1 MVNRRHSSLTR
12 KLPPELLAEVNA
24 QLIAGRTYAEITA
37 HVKAL
42 GHDVS
47 PAAVGRY
54 GKGHLAELERVALVS
69 NQMKA
74 IVAAVGD
81 DALALQEGAVQTA
94 LTKIVE
100 YLTQIG
106 PETMQGEE
114 ASKIFQ
120 ALARLQ
126 SSSVQRERLKAD
138 LKKKLAASA
147 EAVVKQVKAK
157 GVSDETAEMIKT
169 KILEIAA

>member
-54 GKGHLAELERVALVS
+54 GKGHLAELERVKLVS
-69 NQMKA
+69 DQMKA
-74 IVAAVGD
+74 ITSAVGD
-81 DALALQEGAVQTA
+81 DPLALQEGAVQTA
-94 LTKIVE
+94 LVKIVE
-100 YLTQIG
+100 YLTMIG
-106 PETMQGEE
+106 PETMAGEE

-138 LKKKLAASA
+138 LKKKVTAAA
-147 EAVVKQVKAK
+147 EAVVKTAKAK
-157 GVSDETAEMIKT
+157 GASDEMVEWVRA
-169 KILEIAA
+169 KILEVAA